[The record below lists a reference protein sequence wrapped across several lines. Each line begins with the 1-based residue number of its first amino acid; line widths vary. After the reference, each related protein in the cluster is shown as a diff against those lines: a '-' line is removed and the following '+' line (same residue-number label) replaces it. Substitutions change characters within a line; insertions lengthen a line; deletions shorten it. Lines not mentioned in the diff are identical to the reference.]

1 MSDLG
6 FRLCRRTFAVC
17 LKEIAE
23 SLPRPVGK
31 PSQKPLVEYK
41 AFLYQAARWKTTR
54 RVGAKIENHAGE
66 LFPRVGFI
74 VTRLPIWLVCRDPG
88 IGPPDPRHSL
98 HPRT

>member
-31 PSQKPLVEYK
+31 PSRKPLVEYK
-41 AFLYQAARWKTTR
+41 AFLYEAARWKTTR
-54 RVGAKIENHAGE
+54 RVGTEGGESCGGAVPAGG
-66 LFPRVGFI
+66 LHRDLVAYLAG
-74 VTRLPIWLVCRDPG
+74 LP
-88 IGPPDPRHSL
+88 
-98 HPRT
+98 